1 MIDVKKKTVR
11 RVRVKKARPHAAH
24 HGGSWKVAYA
34 DFVTAMMA
42 LFLVLWLVSQ
52 GDHKLKASIANYFRT
67 PGAFNTTS
75 GNVFD
80 SKAAAEEKLTTA
92 MATKDDEKALYSTAA
107 LLRKKLSKLAGN
119 DQVRIDMTEEGLHIQ
134 ILDKAD
140 EVSFPLGSAEMS
152 PTTRGILGEIAAG
165 ICELPNAIQIGGHTD
180 SYTFPGSGYSNWE
193 LSADRANAARR
204 ELEADCVQPGRIR
217 RIVGYAD
224 TRPLVPETPY
234 APANRRISIML
245 LWQKTVEANPKII
258 EEYREDTAGSAGE
271 KP

>member
-1 MIDVKKKTVR
+1 MIDAKKKTVR
-11 RVRVKKARPHAAH
+11 RVRVKKVRAHAAH

-42 LFLVLWLVSQ
+42 LFMVLWLVSQ
-52 GDHKLKASIANYFRT
+52 GDHKLKASIASYFRT

-80 SKAAAEEKLTTA
+80 AHTNAEEKLTTA
-92 MATKDDEKALYSTAA
+92 MATRDDEKALYSTAA

-119 DQVRIDMTEEGLHIQ
+119 DQIRIDITEDGLHIQ

-140 EVSFPLGSAEMS
+140 QVSFPLGSAEMS
-152 PTTRGILGEIAAG
+152 PATRTILGEIASD
-165 ICELPNAIQIGGHTD
+165 ICNLPNSIQIGGHTD

-204 ELEADCVQPGRIR
+204 VLETDCVQPARIR

-224 TRPLVPETPY
+224 TRPLVAGTPY

-245 LWQKTVEANPKII
+245 LWQKTVAADPKII
-258 EEYREDTAGSAGE
+258 EEYKEDTAGTAGE